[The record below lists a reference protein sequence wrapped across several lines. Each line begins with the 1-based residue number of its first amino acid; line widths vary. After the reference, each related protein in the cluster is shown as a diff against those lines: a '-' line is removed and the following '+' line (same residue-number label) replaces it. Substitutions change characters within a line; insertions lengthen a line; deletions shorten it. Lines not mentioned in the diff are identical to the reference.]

1 MRKRVIA
8 GNWKMNMTGTEAKKF
23 LKKIVDKINTNKKEI
38 VLCVPSIDIPIVNNI
53 IKNTKIKLGAENFY
67 FENRGAYTGEISAE
81 MLLDQKVS
89 YVIIGHSERRQIF
102 KETNKMINKKVI
114 KAVEEN
120 LIPIICCGE
129 TLKQREKG
137 ETLSHI
143 KKQIEDAYK
152 GVDEKYVKKTI
163 IAYEPI
169 WAIGT
174 GKTATADE
182 AEDVCSY
189 IRKLIKNLYDEKI
202 SQEIRILYGGSVNK
216 NNAKEIFSKENIDGG
231 LIGGAS
237 IKEDFID
244 IVKA

>member
-1 MRKRVIA
+1 MRKKVVA
-8 GNWKMNMTGTEAKKF
+8 GNWKMNMTGTESKKF

-38 VLCVPSIDIPIVNNI
+38 ILCVPSINIPIVNKE
-53 IKNTKIKLGAENFY
+53 IKNTNIKIGAENFY
-67 FENRGAYTGEISAE
+67 FEEKGAYTGEISAD
-81 MLLDQKVS
+81 MLIDQKVS
-89 YVIIGHSERRQIF
+89 HVIIGHSERRQIF
-102 KETNKMINKKVI
+102 KETDKMINKKVI
-114 KAVEEN
+114 KAVEKD

-137 ETLSHI
+137 ETLQHI
-143 KKQIEDAYK
+143 KKQIEEAYK
-152 GVDEKYVKKTI
+152 GIDKAKVKNTI
-163 IAYEPI
+163 VAYEPI

-182 AEDVCSY
+182 AEEVCGY
-189 IRKLIKNLYDEKI
+189 IRMVIKNLYDEKT

-216 NNAKEIFSKENIDGG
+216 NNAREIFTKENIDGG

-237 IKEDFID
+237 IKEEFVD

>member
-23 LKKIVDKINTNKKEI
+23 LKKIVDKINIDKKEI

>member
-23 LKKIVDKINTNKKEI
+23 LKKIVEKINTDKKEI

-81 MLLDQKVS
+81 MLIDQKVS

-102 KETNKMINKKVI
+102 KETSKMINKKII

-129 TLKQREKG
+129 TLKQREKK